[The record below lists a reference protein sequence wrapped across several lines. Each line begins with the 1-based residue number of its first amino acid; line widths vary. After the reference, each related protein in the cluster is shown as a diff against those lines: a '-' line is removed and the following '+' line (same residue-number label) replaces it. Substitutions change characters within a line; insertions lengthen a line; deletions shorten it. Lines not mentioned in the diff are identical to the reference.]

1 MFWFMVQVDSIQSYL
16 NFKIGLP
23 PVPKAGSSYLD
34 ICLGQCES
42 SSDSRDAIYKII
54 TPLFLRSSGSRFKTT
69 TLYALVS
76 FSFQVDILRITKAN
90 FHIKFK

>member
-54 TPLFLRSSGSRFKTT
+54 TPLFLRSSGSLTI
-69 TLYALVS
+69 LYALVS
-76 FSFQVDILRITKAN
+76 FSFQVDKIRITKAN